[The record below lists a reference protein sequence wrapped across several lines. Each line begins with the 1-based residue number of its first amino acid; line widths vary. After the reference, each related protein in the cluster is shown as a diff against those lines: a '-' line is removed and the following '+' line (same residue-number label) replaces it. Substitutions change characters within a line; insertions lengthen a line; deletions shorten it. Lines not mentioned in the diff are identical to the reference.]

1 MGAEFS
7 PVSDVH
13 AAAPTLG
20 MKLRRRR
27 KQAGMTLQDVAA
39 KASLSIGFVS
49 QVERDL
55 SVPSLSS
62 LIGLAG
68 ALGARVEEF
77 VRSPDTPGPIS
88 RHRQRTTYTTG
99 GTMDGIAGGNA
110 PAYERVSDDF
120 PGRQLNSVII
130 TLPPG
135 YLAEAISHDGE
146 ELMYV
151 IDGHVQC
158 TIDGVT
164 RSLGPGDSVHFP
176 SRLSHCMSNPDDT
189 PAHVL
194 WVGTLQLFAK
204 ADGTTA
210 NDSPAAKPAHETEA
224 SRTNGSGDKT

>member
-1 MGAEFS
+1 M
-7 PVSDVH
+7 SDAQ

-20 MKLRRRR
+20 MKLRQRR
-27 KQAGMTLQDVAA
+27 KQTGMTLQEVAA

-55 SVPSLSS
+55 SAPSLSS

-88 RHRQRTTYTTG
+88 RHRQRATYTTG
-99 GTMDGIAGGNA
+99 GTAG

-120 PGRQLNSVII
+120 PGRQISSVII
-130 TLPPG
+130 TLPPR
-135 YLAEAISHDGE
+135 YTAEAISHDGE

-164 RSLGPGDSVHFP
+164 RTLSPGDSVHFP
-176 SRLSHCMSNPDDT
+176 SKLSHCTSNPEDV

-194 WVGTLQLFAK
+194 WVGTLQLFANG
-204 ADGTTA
+204 APIGEGAELPGGLALED
-210 NDSPAAKPAHETEA
+210 DPASKPAHESQTEA
-224 SRTNGSGDKT
+224 SRTTGSGDIT

>member
-1 MGAEFS
+1 M
-7 PVSDVH
+7 SD
-13 AAAPTLG
+13 ARATAPTLG

-27 KQAGMTLQDVAA
+27 KQAGMTLQEVAA

-55 SVPSLSS
+55 SAPSLSS

-88 RHRQRTTYTTG
+88 RHRQRATYTTG
-99 GTMDGIAGGNA
+99 GTTAGNA

-120 PGRQLNSVII
+120 PGRQLSSVII
-130 TLPPG
+130 TLPPR
-135 YLAEAISHDGE
+135 YSAEAISHDGE

-164 RSLGPGDSVHFP
+164 RTLSPGDSVHFP
-176 SRLSHCMSNPDDT
+176 SRLSHSTSNPDDV

-194 WVGTLQLFAK
+194 WVGTLQLFANG
-204 ADGTTA
+204 APIGEGAETPGGLALED
-210 NDSPAAKPAHETEA
+210 DPAPKPAHKSTTEA
-224 SRTNGSGDKT
+224 SRTSGSGD

>member
-1 MGAEFS
+1 MGAELS
-7 PVSDVH
+7 PVSDAH

-39 KASLSIGFVS
+39 RASLSIGFVS

-68 ALGARVEEF
+68 ALDARVEEF

-99 GTMDGIAGGNA
+99 GTTGGNA

-176 SRLSHCMSNPDDT
+176 SRLSHCTSNPDDA

-194 WVGTLQLFAK
+194 WVGTLQLFAN
-204 ADGTTA
+204 ADGTATK
-210 NDSPAAKPAHETEA
+210 DSPAAKPAHEPKTEA